1 MRLMRPIASI
11 VLALALAIP
20 GARLRAQGVS
30 PAQQHADKAVQ
41 FAQQGDL
48 KGAESELRKAV
59 ELSPGDS
66 ALLTSLGGILGME
79 GNLQE
84 ANTYLA
90 KAVRLNPQ
98 DPASRRN
105 LAANQWQLGR
115 LKEAH
120 ANLDLLLRVNP
131 QDKIAVFLL
140 GMVSEKE
147 KAYASSAKLLES
159 VPDVMAQQP
168 DSWVALANS
177 YYHTGRAEKARAA
190 LERVLGPAPNPKAAF
205 LGGRVALDGMDYPL
219 AEKLFVSVRSSYPDR
234 GAIELEIALAQ
245 YRAGRVAESRATLL
259 EAANA
264 NHATSHGYVLL
275 CKILSAEGSD
285 IRALQIAGRAAQ
297 AFPDSSEV
305 LSTKGSI
312 ELKLR
317 YFNEAV
323 ASYEKAAVLKNSAD
337 VKRGLATAQWKAG
350 LRERAASTFDQ
361 AMRQFPGDAQN
372 YQVYGTLLLEDGSPE
387 TKGRAVQ
394 LLKRALEL
402 DDSAVEPRYQLA
414 NLELADG
421 DPPQAL
427 EYLERAVQLDPNDS
441 RLHFALSRVYRRLNR
456 EADASKETE
465 IYQKLKAAGQAR
477 NNSAG
482 GIHP

>member
-1 MRLMRPIASI
+1 MCPTASI

-20 GARLRAQGVS
+20 SAPLLGQGVP
-30 PAQQHADKAVQ
+30 PAQQHADKALQ

-48 KGAESELRKAV
+48 KSAESELRKAV

-90 KAVRLNPQ
+90 RAVRLNPG

-115 LKEAH
+115 IKEAH
-120 ANLDLLLRVNP
+120 ENLDLLLRANP
-131 QDKIAVFLL
+131 RDKVAIFLL

-147 KAYASSAKLLES
+147 KAYARSAKLLES
-159 VPDVMAQQP
+159 VPDVMAQQT

-177 YYHTGRAEKARAA
+177 YYHTGRTENARAA
-190 LERVLGPAPNPKAAF
+190 LQHLLGPALNPKAAF
-205 LGGRVALDGMDYPL
+205 LGGRVALDALDYPI
-219 AEKLFVSVRSSYPDR
+219 AETLFRSVRSSYPDH
-234 GAIELEIALAQ
+234 ASVEFEIALAQ
-245 YRAGRVAESRATLL
+245 YRSGHVAESESTLL
-259 EAANA
+259 EAVKA
-264 NHATSHGYVLL
+264 NHATNDGYVLL
-275 CKILSAEGSD
+275 CRMLSAEGSD
-285 IRALQIAGRAAQ
+285 IRALRIAAQASQ

-317 YFNEAV
+317 YFKEAAV
-323 ASYEKAAVLKNSAD
+323 SYEKAAALKNSAE

-350 LRERAASTFDQ
+350 MRERAASTFDQ
-361 AMRQFPGDAQN
+361 AMRQFPRDAQT
-372 YQVYGTLLLEDGSPE
+372 YLVYGTLLLEDGSPE

-394 LLKRALEL
+394 LLKHALEL

-414 NLELADG
+414 NLELTDG
-421 DPPQAL
+421 NPQQAL
-427 EYLERAVQLDPNDS
+427 PYLESAIKLDPNDS

-456 EADASKETE
+456 EAEAGKETE
-465 IYQKLKAAGQAR
+465 IYQKLKAAEQAR
-477 NNSAG
+477 NDSAG